1 MFFYYL
7 IYYLAKFDKPII
19 YTIKDKFIKFLSDD
33 IWKGKFKEDLQN
45 KEIWYIVDI
54 KQHNKEIWILFQ
66 DISKAYDHVN
76 IFMIRHTLNRLKL
89 PNSFINFIT
98 NLFMNRSNQIFTP
111 FSLTDKYDVLVGIDQ
126 EKVICPIFWCIYYD
140 PLLSYIQWQPSL
152 SYHLAHQ

>member
-54 KQHNKEIWILFQ
+54 KDLKYINARIVLISFSNLNIGKKYKKNKFAYYMFIW
-66 DISKAYDHVN
+66 
-76 IFMIRHTLNRLKL
+76 
-89 PNSFINFIT
+89 
-98 NLFMNRSNQIFTP
+98 
-111 FSLTDKYDVLVGIDQ
+111 SL
-126 EKVICPIFWCIYYD
+126 
-140 PLLSYIQWQPSL
+140 
-152 SYHLAHQ
+152 